1 MDLKRKPIFD
11 IFLSYKSENGEWVNK
26 LKDSL
31 AKRVITVWLDKDEI
45 RPGDLFVE
53 ALEDGIESSKAV
65 GLVVTPESMNSSW
78 VKEEYYRAVA
88 LSRNRNLQLI
98 PILLKDTELPGFLES
113 RQYIDFRDESKFENN
128 VNKLIYPGLTGK
140 KIILFAINSLG
151 SIPWKNLSLFLSDLN
166 CEIRYSDYVESA
178 KLEISRYLNSNYRVV
193 AIADIFEGWPW
204 SNENSLRH
212 PSDYTKS
219 IFEIRKESRNT
230 INEVVFVLYQNENS
244 LSQYAPSCLDA
255 KTIERLSHYFRIPM
269 KFHDHF
275 HATIKD
281 ESSDEYQELKL
292 NMNDVWIKVIRE
304 LIRTEN
310 QN

>member
-31 AKRVITVWLDKDEI
+31 AKRGITVWLDKDEI

-140 KIILFAINSLG
+140 K
-151 SIPWKNLSLFLSDLN
+151 
-166 CEIRYSDYVESA
+166 
-178 KLEISRYLNSNYRVV
+178 
-193 AIADIFEGWPW
+193 
-204 SNENSLRH
+204 
-212 PSDYTKS
+212 
-219 IFEIRKESRNT
+219 
-230 INEVVFVLYQNENS
+230 
-244 LSQYAPSCLDA
+244 
-255 KTIERLSHYFRIPM
+255 
-269 KFHDHF
+269 
-275 HATIKD
+275 
-281 ESSDEYQELKL
+281 
-292 NMNDVWIKVIRE
+292 
-304 LIRTEN
+304 
-310 QN
+310 